1 MRNGKNFLRQ
11 LLPWSGLIGF
21 LVSFTSASAE
31 PIKIG
36 FVTTLSGPGAA
47 IGRDMVDGFK
57 LGLKVAAAN
66 QKSNVGLPEVIYEDD
81 QLKPDVGRQVVNK
94 LLERDRVDLIT
105 GMIWSNVLLA
115 TAKPILDSGTILIG
129 ANAGPSQLAGKQCHP
144 NYFSLSFQNDTPHE
158 AMGRYAEVKGIKRVY
173 LLAPNYPAGKDALA
187 GFKRFYKGQPVGE
200 VYTALD
206 QLDFSAELAQLRAA
220 KPDAAYFFFP
230 GAQGINF
237 LKQFEQSGLSKEM
250 KLLGPIFSLD
260 SIVLSATGL
269 AAVGAE
275 VSTFWNEKLDNPTNK
290 KFVQDFEAEYGRI
303 PSSYA
308 ATSYDAGL
316 LIMSSLQATGGNIKD
331 RQAFR
336 AALLKA
342 DFPTVRGRFRFNSNQ
357 SPIQDFYV
365 STVVRDERGR
375 VGYGPAERIM
385 DDHHDAYVG
394 QCNMPAR

>member
-1 MRNGKNFLRQ
+1 MKFRRKLPSLV
-11 LLPWSGLIGF
+11 LLGLLAG
-21 LVSFTSASAE
+21 ASPALSE

-47 IGRDMVDGFK
+47 IGRDMADGFK
-57 LGLKVAAAN
+57 LGLKAAAN
-66 QKSNVGLPEVIYEDD
+66 AKVAPPETIYEDD

-115 TAKPILDSGTILIG
+115 TAKPILDSGTILIS

-158 AMGRYAEVKGIKRVY
+158 AMGRYAEIKGIKRVY
-173 LLAPNYPAGKDALA
+173 LMAPNYPAGKDALA
-187 GFKRFYKGQPVGE
+187 GFKRFYKGRPVGE

-220 KPDAAYFFFP
+220 KPEAVYFFFA

-237 LKQFEQSGLSKEM
+237 LKQFEQAGLSKEVA
-250 KLLGPIFSLD
+250 LLGPIFSLD
-260 SIVLSATGL
+260 SIVLSAVGS
-269 AAVGAE
+269 AALNAK
-275 VSTFWNEKLDNPTNK
+275 VSTFWTDRLENPANK
-290 KFVQDFEAEYGRI
+290 KFAADFEAEYGRV

-308 ATSYDAGL
+308 ATSYDAAA
-316 LIMSSLQATGGNIKD
+316 LIMSALNSTGGNFKD

-342 DFPTVRGRFRFNSNQ
+342 DFPTVRGKFRFNANQ

-365 STVVRDERGR
+365 STVIKNDKGR
-375 VGYGPAERIM
+375 SSYGPAERILEN
-385 DDHHDAYVG
+385 HQDAYVA